1 MSSYCP
7 PRILETVEVMLEGDL
22 LAASVLM
29 VRSTGQQVEVVQDNQ
44 DWFD

>member
-1 MSSYCP
+1 MASYCP
-7 PRILETVEVMLEGDL
+7 PRILQTEEVMLEGNL